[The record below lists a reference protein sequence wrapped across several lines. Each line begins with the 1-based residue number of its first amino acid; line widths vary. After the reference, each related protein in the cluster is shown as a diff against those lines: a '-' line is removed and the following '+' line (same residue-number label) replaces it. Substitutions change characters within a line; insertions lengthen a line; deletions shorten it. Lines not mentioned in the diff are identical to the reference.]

1 MRSPASVAVAMHVG
15 AWPAAAVSSPRCRR
29 VTARSLLNN
38 LYAGH
43 TPRVDLRIAAAVLF
57 GLKQFH
63 PLTAMDGYERREGFS
78 SLSTQQG

>member
-1 MRSPASVAVAMHVG
+1 
-15 AWPAAAVSSPRCRR
+15 
-29 VTARSLLNN
+29 